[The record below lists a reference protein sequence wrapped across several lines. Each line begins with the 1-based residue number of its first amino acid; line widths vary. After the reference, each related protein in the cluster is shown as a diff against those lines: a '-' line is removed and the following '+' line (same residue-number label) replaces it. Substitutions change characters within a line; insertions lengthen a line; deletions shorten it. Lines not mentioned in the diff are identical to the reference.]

1 MSETQLRCPACGRWL
16 GAVADYARL
25 VCGACGAEVTFK
37 SRAERRRLTPEPTG
51 ARLRAVDAPTG
62 SLPA

>member
-25 VCGACGAEVTFK
+25 VCPGCRSEVIYK
-37 SRAERRRLTPEPTG
+37 SLAERRRVIEP
-51 ARLRAVDAPTG
+51 AV
-62 SLPA
+62 LPVACQEG